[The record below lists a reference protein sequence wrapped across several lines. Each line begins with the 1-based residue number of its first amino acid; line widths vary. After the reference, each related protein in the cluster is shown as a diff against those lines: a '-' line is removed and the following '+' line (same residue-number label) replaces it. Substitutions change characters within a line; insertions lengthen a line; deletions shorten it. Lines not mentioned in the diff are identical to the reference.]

1 MIMSLAGLIIAFNA
15 YAQSVDDIIKEA
27 QKPDPVSADTT
38 AASDEAPAPT
48 PTPAPTIKP
57 AAPAAAST
65 APVTI
70 PMPTATSSAIPGNVN
85 KKLNLEDITVKGEL
99 LSDDR
104 MNFVRRQRE
113 ELKNRIKFRTN
124 FRPEILQEYK
134 N

>member
-1 MIMSLAGLIIAFNA
+1 MFTGLAGIIIFAFSA
-15 YAQSVDDIIKEA
+15 YAQA
-27 QKPDPVSADTT
+27 Q
-38 AASDEAPAPT
+38 APATT
-48 PTPAPTIKP
+48 PTPIVVTPAAPV
-57 AAPAAAST
+57 AAPAA
-65 APVTI
+65 V
-70 PMPTATSSAIPGNVN
+70 PMPAGSSTSIPGNVN

>member
-1 MIMSLAGLIIAFNA
+1 MQIKYFVKAVTYSLFSFLLLLGINSQAQQQPLGKLPATKTLPTVPVNGNTAG
-15 YAQSVDDIIKEA
+15 
-27 QKPDPVSADTT
+27 
-38 AASDEAPAPT
+38 
-48 PTPAPTIKP
+48 
-57 AAPAAAST
+57 
-65 APVTI
+65 
-70 PMPTATSSAIPGNVN
+70 AIN

-99 LSDDR
+99 LGDDR